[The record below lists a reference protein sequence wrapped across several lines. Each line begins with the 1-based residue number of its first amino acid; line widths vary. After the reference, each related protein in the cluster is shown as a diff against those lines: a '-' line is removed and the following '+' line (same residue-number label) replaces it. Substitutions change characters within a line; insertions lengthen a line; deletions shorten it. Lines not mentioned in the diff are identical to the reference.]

1 LTAIHDAPG
10 TVAAHYERAARG
22 YTGRRGRG
30 LAGLVR
36 RREQAAVLALAGAG
50 PGQLILDVGCGDG
63 EVAGLLLERG
73 ARVVTVDFA
82 LAMAAAARRRGAHA
96 VRADMRS
103 LPLRGGFDE
112 VTCIGSSEFVAD
124 LPGLAAEL
132 ARCLRPGGSLVLL
145 VPRRNWFGWALSL
158 YHRLDR
164 VRIHLRSR
172 TEVARALAGAGFVP
186 PEKWRRCLGAW
197 VCRAHLAEGP

>member
-1 LTAIHDAPG
+1 MTIIRDAPG
-10 TVAAHYERAARG
+10 AVAAHYERAARG
-22 YTGRRGRG
+22 YSGRRGRG
-30 LAGLVR
+30 PAGVVR
-36 RREQAAVLALAGAG
+36 RREQAAVLALTGAG
-50 PGQLILDVGCGDG
+50 PGQLILDAGCGDG
-63 EVAGLLLERG
+63 EVAGLLLGRG
-73 ARVVTVDFA
+73 ARVVAVDLA
-82 LAMAAAARRRGAHA
+82 LAMADAARGRGAHA

-145 VPRRNWFGWALSL
+145 VPRRNWFGRALSL
-158 YHRLDR
+158 YHRLGG

-172 TEVARALAGAGFVP
+172 AEVVSALAGAGFAP
-186 PEKWRRCLGAW
+186 PEVWRRSLGAW
-197 VCRAHLAEGP
+197 VCRARLAEGR